1 MCLKYFVKAY
11 KSSKVHAYIALEVTM
26 TLILKME
33 SFKCFVNQKVY
44 TIIYRHRELLNKMG
58 LWNEEHNTQGDARI
72 MLFESSIPKYFW
84 SEAVNT
90 SCYVQNKILI
100 RPILERTSL

>member
-72 MLFESSIPKYFW
+72 MLFKALYQ
-84 SEAVNT
+84 NT
-90 SCYVQNKILI
+90 SGQKQLTLLVMCKTKY
-100 RPILERTSL
+100 

>member
-1 MCLKYFVKAY
+1 
-11 KSSKVHAYIALEVTM
+11 
-26 TLILKME
+26 
-33 SFKCFVNQKVY
+33 
-44 TIIYRHRELLNKMG
+44 MG